1 MLISNTDVMSL
12 RRCMSLSCS
21 DYHFDEEFDMNN
33 HETHLPQKQPLVPKN
48 PSASFSA
55 WQMISGE
62 YFFIII
68 IIVHR
73 ARLAVSPTR
82 ILIAIDNCQKPHIH

>member
-1 MLISNTDVMSL
+1 MLIGNTDVMSL

-33 HETHLPQKQPLVPKN
+33 HETKNNPWFQKTQVLLFQHGKWFQG
-48 PSASFSA
+48 SIF
-55 WQMISGE
+55 I
-62 YFFIII
+62 III